1 MMDYTQEIT
10 AYFDRLKVTID
21 KISKSDLSDLMNVLV
36 DAKES
41 GKQIFIMGNGGSSAT
56 ASHYVC
62 DFNKGISMNQDKK
75 FKFICLNDNIPSLMA
90 YANDL
95 SFEDIFVEQ
104 LKNFYQKGDIVI
116 GISGSGNSINVVVTP
131 SDALVI
137 DVIGF
142 RKVIAQAL
150 SFTQERKAIV
160 TIGVKPSRPET
171 GYGYIKT
178 FSSSIKNEV
187 VKVEAFKE
195 KPNRKVA
202 EDYLAD
208 GHYFWNVGIFVWHV
222 DMIMEAI
229 RKYTPELARVMDNM
243 SLSFY
248 TDDEK
253 RVIGELFPTCEKIS
267 IDYAVM
273 EKAKEVYM
281 LSAEFGWSD
290 LGSWGSLH
298 SLLPQ
303 DMDGNSA
310 VGSEVRMIDCAGCV
324 VHTSDERKVVIEGLK
339 DYIVAEKNGQL
350 LICRLRNEQM
360 IKEWGR

>member
-1 MMDYTQEIT
+1 M
-10 AYFDRLKVTID
+10 
-21 KISKSDLSDLMNVLV
+21 
-36 DAKES
+36 
-41 GKQIFIMGNGGSSAT
+41 
-56 ASHYVC
+56 
-62 DFNKGISMNQDKK
+62 
-75 FKFICLNDNIPSLMA
+75 
-90 YANDL
+90 
-95 SFEDIFVEQ
+95 
-104 LKNFYQKGDIVI
+104 
-116 GISGSGNSINVVVTP
+116 
-131 SDALVI
+131 
-137 DVIGF
+137 
-142 RKVIAQAL
+142 
-150 SFTQERKAIV
+150 